1 MKYPNHSDPWIGRLI
16 GDRQRYRL
24 EKRLGMGGM
33 GDVFLAMDTLL
44 GQQVA
49 LKLLKDTLVTSEEL
63 RKRFER
69 EVTVSAALK
78 NDHIVQVS
86 DYGIS
91 AEGYPFY
98 VMEYLRG
105 QSLGQLLRRE
115 ERLSVERT
123 LSIITQVCDGLY
135 QAHQGVTLWRNN
147 ATVSE
152 HIKVVHRDLKPDNI
166 FLVPTVLGEL
176 VKILDFGIA
185 KIRENTAEHT
195 QLTNM
200 FLGTYH
206 YASPEQL
213 EVETNIDGRA
223 DIYSLGIILY
233 EMLAGTDPFG
243 LGLNTRK
250 ISEISWAMAHTS
262 KPPLP
267 LRSQI
272 GLSQLP
278 PELEAAVM
286 RCLQKAPTD
295 RFASVDELKQALQ
308 AAVAS
313 QQPSISSP
321 ASFDWTVYQPLTPS
335 PSVPPAIK
343 ITQTRSPSPHGSN
356 DATIDRPLKPPQQE
370 SNDATSDRRLTPPP
384 QQGSNDATVDRP
396 LKPPQQGSND
406 ATVDRPLT
414 LPDDGI
420 PEAILSL
427 DRDSLL
433 EIIAEII
440 GPIASTLIRE
450 ISVSAP
456 NTEELV
462 ENLMLYLSGK
472 QRIEFKKKA
481 MARLQQNPTRTQAKS
496 SNSPTI
502 KNQAIDT
509 SFLNRCEES
518 LAEIIGPIAPALIQ
532 EALKSHTHLSPEE
545 LVNILAKEIPNAK
558 KAQEF
563 YQRLLAK

>member
-1 MKYPNHSDPWIGRLI
+1 MNSSHSDPWIGRLI

-24 EKRLGMGGM
+24 EKRLGVGGM
-33 GDVFLAMDTLL
+33 GDVFLATDTLL
-44 GQQVA
+44 SQQVA
-49 LKLLKDTLVTSEEL
+49 LKLLKDALVTSEEL

-69 EVTVSAALK
+69 EVRVSAALK
-78 NDHIVQVS
+78 NEHIVQVS

-115 ERLSVERT
+115 ERLSIERT
-123 LSIITQVCDGLY
+123 LSIITQVCDGLH

-147 ATVSE
+147 AIGSVLL
-152 HIKVVHRDLKPDNI
+152 KVVHRDLKPDNI
-166 FLVPTVLGEL
+166 FLVSTVLGEL

-185 KIRENTAEHT
+185 KIREDTAEHT

-233 EMLAGTDPFG
+233 EMLSGTDPFG

-262 KPPLP
+262 KLPQP
-267 LRSQI
+267 LRSQV
-272 GLSQLP
+272 GLSELP

-286 RCLQKAPTD
+286 RCLQKVPSE

-308 AAVAS
+308 AAIAT

-321 ASFDWTVYQPLTPS
+321 TSFDWSVYRPLTPS

-343 ITQTRSPSPHGSN
+343 ITQTRPPSAHGSN
-356 DATIDRPLKPPQQE
+356 DATIDRPLKPPQQ
-370 SNDATSDRRLTPPP
+370 
-384 QQGSNDATVDRP
+384 GSN
-396 LKPPQQGSND
+396 N

-414 LPDDGI
+414 LPDDAI

-456 NTEELV
+456 NAKELV

-481 MARLQQNPTRTQAKS
+481 VARLQQNLTRTQAKS

-502 KNQAIDT
+502 KNQAINT
-509 SFLNRCEES
+509 SFLKLCEEY

-532 EALKSHTHLSPEE
+532 EALESHAQISPEE
-545 LVNILAKEIPNAK
+545 LVNSLAKEIPNSK

-563 YQRLLAK
+563 SQRLLANY

>member
-1 MKYPNHSDPWIGRLI
+1 MKSPNHSDPWIGRLI

-33 GDVFLAMDTLL
+33 GDVFVAMDTLL

-115 ERLSVERT
+115 DRLSVERT

-135 QAHQGVTLWRNN
+135 QAHQGVTLWRNS

-185 KIRENTAEHT
+185 KIREDTAEHT

-213 EVETNIDGRA
+213 EVEKNIDGRA

-233 EMLAGTDPFG
+233 EMLSGTDAFG

-262 KPPLP
+262 KPPQP

-272 GLSQLP
+272 GLSLLP

-286 RCLQKAPTD
+286 RCLQKAPSQ

-313 QQPSISSP
+313 SQPARESP
-321 ASFDWTVYQPLTPS
+321 ASFDWTVYRPLTPS

-343 ITQTRSPSPHGSN
+343 ITQTKPPSRHGSN
-356 DATIDRPLKPPQQE
+356 DATIDRPLKPPQQ
-370 SNDATSDRRLTPPP
+370 
-384 QQGSNDATVDRP
+384 GS
-396 LKPPQQGSND
+396 SD

-414 LPDDGI
+414 LPDEEV

-450 ISVSAP
+450 ISVYAP
-456 NTEELV
+456 NTKELV

-481 MARLQQNPTRTQAKS
+481 VTLLQQKPTRTQAKS
-496 SNSPTI
+496 PNSPTI
-502 KNQAIDT
+502 KNQAINT
-509 SFLNRCEES
+509 SFLNLCEEY

-532 EALKSHTHLSPEE
+532 EALRSHPHISPEE
-545 LVNILAKEIPNAK
+545 LIHILAKEIPNSK

-563 YQRLLAK
+563 SQRLLANY